1 MIEPEMFN
9 ERGYRT
15 RWRWSAGSMPARST
29 RSLQAA
35 PW

>member
-1 MIEPEMFN
+1 MMEPEMFN
-9 ERGYRT
+9 ERDIATG
-15 RWRWSAGSMPARST
+15 WRWSAGSMPARST